1 MKYLLCFFI
10 GGIYTLSFS
19 PYSVAVLSF
28 VSIILLFLILDLQNT
43 KDSFIKSLLFG
54 LGYFSVG
61 TYWLENVINYYTDI
75 NFFISLLLVFIFT
88 IYLSLFIVIPVLIS
102 SLFTQHLKIN
112 KNFALILLSMLIT
125 FFEIIRS
132 FIFTGYSWFNFG
144 QSTIGTPLDSFF
156 PVIGVHGNTFIMFII
171 SITLIN
177 IVKGVN
183 IKFFISILIFFII
196 VNININNKNW
206 TVVSNDEILISIV
219 QPNINNKLRYSNS
232 EILDRM
238 ALLDSMISKSLSSSP
253 DIILLPEAPLS
264 IPYNDLSKNYYS
276 SILKNTP
283 TSTSILTGSF
293 YIDKKNIFNSII
305 NISDSNSLYHK
316 KHLVPFGEYLPLRNI
331 LSGLYKF
338 LSLNTYDLSV
348 GSSNN
353 SIIVNKFV
361 AHALICY
368 ESIFSHDALVRNPNV
383 NFIVNVS
390 NDGWFGNSLA
400 PYQHLDSL
408 VMRSLENQRF
418 SIRSANT
425 GISAIINPFGK
436 IIDYLPYGRM
446 GIINSKIISRTG
458 LTPLSKHGNKIL
470 YFLMFAIFI
479 YASIYY
485 NIRIFKR

>member
-19 PYSVAVLSF
+19 PYNVSVLSF
-28 VSIILLFLILDLQNT
+28 VSIILLFLVLDLQST
-43 KDSFIKSLLFG
+43 KDSIIKSLLFG

-112 KNFALILLSMLIT
+112 NNFALILMSMLVTI
-125 FFEIIRS
+125 FEIIRS

-144 QSTIGTPLDSFF
+144 QSAIGTPLDSFY
-156 PVIGVHGNTFIMFII
+156 PVIGVHGNTFVVFII

-196 VNININNKNW
+196 FNININNKNW
-206 TVVSNDEILISIV
+206 TVMSNDEVSISII
-219 QPNINNKLRYSNS
+219 QPNINNKLRYSDS
-232 EILDRM
+232 EILERM
-238 ALLDSMISKSLSSSP
+238 ILLNSMTIKSLSSSP

-264 IPYNDLSKNYYS
+264 IPYNELSDTYYS
-276 SILKNTP
+276 NILKKTP
-283 TSTSILTGSF
+283 SSTSILTGAF
-293 YIDKKNIFNSII
+293 YMDKENIFNSII

-331 LSGLYKF
+331 FSGLYKF
-338 LSLNTYDLSV
+338 LSLNTYDISA
-348 GSSNN
+348 GSSDN

-425 GISAIINPFGK
+425 GISAIISPFGK
-436 IIDYLPYGRM
+436 IIDYLPYGKM

-458 LTPLSKHGNKIL
+458 LTPLAKHGNKIL
-470 YFLMFAIFI
+470 YLMMFIIFI
-479 YASIYY
+479 CTSIYY

>member
-112 KNFALILLSMLIT
+112 KNFALILLSILIT

-171 SITLIN
+171 SISLIN

-196 VNININNKNW
+196 VNISINNKNW
-206 TVVSNDEILISIV
+206 TVVSSDEILISIV

-232 EILDRM
+232 ETLERM
-238 ALLDSMISKSLSSSP
+238 ALLDSMISKSLSNSP

-264 IPYNDLSKNYYS
+264 IPYNELSENYYS
-276 SILKNTP
+276 GILKKTP
-283 TSTSILTGSF
+283 SSTSILTGSF
-293 YIDKKNIFNSII
+293 YRDKKNIFNSII
-305 NISDSNSLYHK
+305 NISDLNSLYHK

-436 IIDYLPYGRM
+436 IIDYLPYERM

-470 YFLMFAIFI
+470 YFLMFIIFI
-479 YASIYY
+479 YTSIYY